1 MTSCRNDSVG
11 VQAKMA
17 DRNRR
22 WKHNSLPE
30 TSVNVC
36 QSTQRNILESLPSKK
51 SIAVV
56 HIYLELPPLLR

>member
-1 MTSCRNDSVG
+1 MTAFRIDSVG

-17 DRNRR
+17 DRNQR

-36 QSTQRNILESLPSKK
+36 QSAQRNILESLPSKN

-56 HIYLELPPLLR
+56 PIYLELAPLLQ